1 MSTGRLLPS
10 LTRNK
15 LLVHFLFFIS
25 LFKSP
30 EVDCLDSI
38 PTIENEIEEINEW
51 IYLSV
56 PTASATS
63 NVSEKCLQHTEKY
76 LTALESRLTWA
87 VQSKLR

>member
-1 MSTGRLLPS
+1 MSTGRLLPT
-10 LTRNK
+10 LTRK

-30 EVDCLDSI
+30 VVDCLDST
-38 PTIENEIEEINEW
+38 PTIENEIEGMDEW

-63 NVSEKCLQHTEKY
+63 NVSKKCLRHTEKY
-76 LTALESRLTWA
+76 LKALESRLPWA